1 LAPDTVLSQFP
12 KTYFVTG
19 ERDPL
24 VDDTVIFAGR
34 LRRAK
39 HAKHEAELAGQ
50 VQLVKEFDDRD
61 VVEVTLIPGISH
73 GFFQFVSA
81 FPEGWKHIFRCA
93 RWIDTIFA
101 ETEQKELNR
110 QLMSP
115 GGNLM
120 RIDGFG
126 HKRRAESSGEEDMG
140 LEISMSSSR
149 KAKAKEM
156 EKDEQRRK
164 KERLI
169 REEMDKR
176 RAAKQNGLSKRQ
188 KSMVSLASTEDLVGR
203 RMLGLAGP
211 LTGTGYSG
219 GVDL

>member
-1 LAPDTVLSQFP
+1 
-12 KTYFVTG
+12 
-19 ERDPL
+19 
-24 VDDTVIFAGR
+24 
-34 LRRAK
+34 
-39 HAKHEAELAGQ
+39 
-50 VQLVKEFDDRD
+50 
-61 VVEVTLIPGISH
+61 
-73 GFFQFVSA
+73 
-81 FPEGWKHIFRCA
+81 
-93 RWIDTIFA
+93 
-101 ETEQKELNR
+101 
-110 QLMSP
+110 
-115 GGNLM
+115 
-120 RIDGFG
+120 
-126 HKRRAESSGEEDMG
+126 
-140 LEISMSSSR
+140 MSSSR

-176 RAAKQNGLSKRQ
+176 RTIKQNGLSKRQ